1 LSSYPRWRKRKQG
14 VRATEKERKAE
25 KERVSGRG
33 MGSQGQAS
41 PDLGHHPQRMPNWL
55 ARRPH
60 AKQRGTPVGVGGIP
74 GIAL

>member
-1 LSSYPRWRKRKQG
+1 
-14 VRATEKERKAE
+14 
-25 KERVSGRG
+25 

-41 PDLGHHPQRMPNWL
+41 PDLGHHPQKMPNWL
-55 ARRPH
+55 ARHPH